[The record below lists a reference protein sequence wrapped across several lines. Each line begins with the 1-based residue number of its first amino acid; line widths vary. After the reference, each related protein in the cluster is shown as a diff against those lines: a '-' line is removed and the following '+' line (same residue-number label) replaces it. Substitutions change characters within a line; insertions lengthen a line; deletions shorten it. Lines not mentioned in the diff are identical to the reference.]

1 MIGKN
6 VIISRFM
13 IAPKFLEL
21 RKKFKVY
28 FEGEFVSCL
37 DLGCVANISI
47 EGVRL

>member
-13 IAPKFLEL
+13 IALKFLEL
-21 RKKFKVY
+21 RKKFKVD

-37 DLGCVANISI
+37 DLGCVAKIFI
-47 EGVRL
+47 EGVRF